1 MRELFYLNKYFFKY
15 RWRLLFGI
23 FFVVTSNIFA
33 LYPAQYVRKAFDTTK
48 EIIEANKN
56 NTQNINDLTEPLLI
70 FGLLIIAFA
79 LLKGVF
85 MFFMRQTII
94 VMSRLIEYDLK
105 NEIYQQYQRLET
117 AFYNRNNT
125 GDLMARISED
135 VSRVRMFLGPAT
147 MYPINMI
154 SLFSL
159 VVYTMFS
166 INIKLTLFVLTPL
179 PIMSISIFYI
189 SKVIHQK
196 SEGVQKQLSKLS
208 TLSQEAFSGIR
219 VIKSFVNE
227 KSNSKNFEKETNEYL
242 NRNVSLAK
250 TNALFFPFMLLL
262 IGLSTTL
269 TIYIGGKEAA
279 AGNITTG
286 NIAEFIIYVNMLTWP
301 MASIGWVTSIIQRAA
316 ASQKRI
322 NEFLHIKPEIQ
333 NHHQKTSKIDG
344 AVRFENVSFTYPD
357 TGIKAL
363 NNVSFEISNGGSLAI
378 VGKTG
383 SGKST
388 IAKLV
393 SRLYDTD
400 NGTVLIDN
408 KKITQINLFD
418 LRNSI
423 GYITQEA
430 LLFSDTISN
439 NIAFGSRYKTNRN
452 TIENA
457 AKMAAIHD
465 NIISFKHGYETQ
477 VGERGVSLSGGQKQ
491 RISIA
496 RAFIRNP
503 QILIF
508 DDCLSAVDT
517 ETEDHILKHLKEMTQ
532 SITSIIISHRISSI
546 KHAEEIIVLE
556 QGSII
561 EKGTHQELL
570 QKQGVYFEMHEKQLA
585 EDDSLA

>member
-1 MRELFYLNKYFFKY
+1 MRELYYLNKYFLKY
-15 RWRLLFGI
+15 RYRLLFGV

-33 LYPAQYVRKAFDTTK
+33 LYPAQYVRKAFDTAK
-48 EIIEANKN
+48 EVIEANKN
-56 NTQNINDLTEPLLI
+56 NSQNINELTEPLLY
-70 FGLLIIAFA
+70 FGLLIIAFS

-94 VMSRLIEYDLK
+94 VMSRLIEFDLK
-105 NEIYQQYQRLET
+105 NEIYQQYQRLDT
-117 AFYNRNNT
+117 AFYKRNNT

-135 VSRVRMFLGPAT
+135 ISRVRMFLGPAT

-166 INIKLTLFVLTPL
+166 INVKLTLFVLTPL
-179 PIMSISIFYI
+179 PIMSITIFYI

-227 KSNSKNFEKETNEYL
+227 KSNSKRFEKETNEYL

-262 IGLSTTL
+262 IGLSTLL
-269 TIYIGGKEAA
+269 TIYIGGQEAA

-322 NEFLHIKPEIQ
+322 NEFLKTKPEIQ
-333 NHHQKTSKIDG
+333 NHQLETSEIEG
-344 AVRFENVSFTYPD
+344 AIRFENVSFTYPD
-357 TGIKAL
+357 TGIKAI
-363 NNVSFEISNGGSLAI
+363 NNVSFEIPNGSSLAI
-378 VGKTG
+378 IGKTG

-388 IAKLV
+388 IAQLI
-393 SRLYDTD
+393 SRLYEVDS
-400 NGTVLIDN
+400 GKVLIDN
-408 KKITQINLFD
+408 RNITKLNLFD
-418 LRNSI
+418 LRNSM
-423 GYITQEA
+423 GYVPQED
-430 LLFSDTISN
+430 LLFSDSIAN
-439 NIAFGSRYKTNRN
+439 NIALGSQEKTEKKS
-452 TIENA
+452 IENA

-465 NIISFKHGYETQ
+465 NIISFNEGYETLI
-477 VGERGVSLSGGQKQ
+477 GERGVTLSGGQKQ

-517 ETEDHILKHLKEMTQ
+517 ETEDHILKHLKKMTQ
-532 SITSIIISHRISSI
+532 SCTSIIISHRISSI
-546 KHAEEIIVLE
+546 KHAEQIIVLDE
-556 QGSII
+556 GSII
-561 EKGTHQELL
+561 ELGTHQQLL
-570 QKQGVYFEMHEKQLA
+570 QKEGVYFEMHEHQLA
-585 EDDSLA
+585 EEDSLA

>member
-1 MRELFYLNKYFFKY
+1 MRELSFLNKYFLKY
-15 RWRLLFGI
+15 RWRLLLGV
-23 FFVVTSNIFA
+23 FFVVASNIFA
-33 LYPAQYVRKAFDTTK
+33 LYPAQYVRKAFDTAK
-48 EIIEANKN
+48 ELIEANKN
-56 NTQNINDLTEPLLI
+56 NVQNINELTEPLLY
-70 FGLLIIAFA
+70 FGLLIVAFA
-79 LLKGVF
+79 LLKGIF

-105 NEIYQQYQRLET
+105 NEIYLQYQRLDT
-117 AFYNRNNT
+117 AFYKRNNT

-159 VVYTMFS
+159 IVYTMFS
-166 INIKLTLFVLTPL
+166 INIKLTLFVLIPL
-179 PIMSISIFYI
+179 PIMSITIFYI

-196 SEGVQKQLSKLS
+196 SQGVQKQLSKLS

-227 KSNSKNFEKETNEYL
+227 KSNSKRFEKETNEYL

-262 IGLSTTL
+262 IGLSTLL
-269 TIYIGGKEAA
+269 TIYFGGQEAA

-322 NEFLHIKPEIQ
+322 NEFLNTKPEIQ
-333 NHHQKTSKIDG
+333 NHQHETSEIEG
-344 AVRFENVSFTYPD
+344 AIRFENISFTYPD

-363 NNVSFEISNGGSLAI
+363 NNVSFEIPKGDSFAI

-388 IAKLV
+388 IAQLI
-393 SRLYDTD
+393 SRIYDAD
-400 NGTVLIDN
+400 SGKVLIDDKN
-408 KKITQINLFD
+408 ITQLNLFD
-418 LRNSI
+418 LRNSM
-423 GYITQEA
+423 GYVPQEA
-430 LLFSDTISN
+430 LLFSDSIAN
-439 NIAFGSRYKTNRN
+439 NIAFGSQQKPEQNN
-452 TIENA
+452 IENA
-457 AKMAAIHD
+457 ARMAAIHE
-465 NIISFKHGYETQ
+465 NIISFKEDYETQ
-477 VGERGVSLSGGQKQ
+477 VGERGVTLSGGQKQ

-517 ETEDHILKHLKEMTQ
+517 ETEDHILKHLKEMMQ
-532 SITSIIISHRISSI
+532 SCTKIIISHRISSI
-546 KHAEEIIVLE
+546 KHAEQIIVLDE
-556 QGSII
+556 GSII
-561 EKGTHQELL
+561 EAGTHQQLL
-570 QKQGVYFEMHEKQLA
+570 QKQGVYFEMYEQQLGA
-585 EDDSLA
+585 EDSLA

>member
-1 MRELFYLNKYFFKY
+1 MRELYYLNKYFLKY
-15 RWRLLFGI
+15 RYRLLFGV

-33 LYPAQYVRKAFDTTK
+33 LYPAQYVRKAFDTAK
-48 EIIEANKN
+48 EVIEANKN
-56 NTQNINDLTEPLLI
+56 NSQNINELTEPLLY
-70 FGLLIIAFA
+70 FGLLIIAFS

-94 VMSRLIEYDLK
+94 VMSRLIEFDLK
-105 NEIYQQYQRLET
+105 NEIYQQYQRLDT
-117 AFYNRNNT
+117 AFYKRNNT

-135 VSRVRMFLGPAT
+135 ISRVRMFLGPAT

-166 INIKLTLFVLTPL
+166 INVKLTLFVLTPL
-179 PIMSISIFYI
+179 PIMSITIFYI

-227 KSNSKNFEKETNEYL
+227 KSNSKRFEKETNEYL

-262 IGLSTTL
+262 IGLSTLL
-269 TIYIGGKEAA
+269 TIYIGGQEAA

-286 NIAEFIIYVNMLTWP
+286 NIAEFIIYINMLTWP

-322 NEFLHIKPEIQ
+322 NEFLKTKPEIQ
-333 NHHQKTSKIDG
+333 NHQLETSEIEG
-344 AVRFENVSFTYPD
+344 AIRFENVSFTYPD
-357 TGIKAL
+357 TGIKAI
-363 NNVSFEISNGGSLAI
+363 NNVSFEIPNGSSLAI
-378 VGKTG
+378 IGKTG

-388 IAKLV
+388 IAQLI
-393 SRLYDTD
+393 SRLYEVDS
-400 NGTVLIDN
+400 GKVLIDN
-408 KKITQINLFD
+408 RNITKLNLFD
-418 LRNSI
+418 LRNSM
-423 GYITQEA
+423 GYVPQED
-430 LLFSDTISN
+430 LLFSDSIAN
-439 NIAFGSRYKTNRN
+439 NIALGSQEKTEKKS
-452 TIENA
+452 IENA

-465 NIISFKHGYETQ
+465 NIISFNEGYETLI
-477 VGERGVSLSGGQKQ
+477 GERGVTLSGGQKQ

-517 ETEDHILKHLKEMTQ
+517 ETEDHILKHLKKMTQ
-532 SITSIIISHRISSI
+532 SCTSIIISHRISSI
-546 KHAEEIIVLE
+546 KHAEQIIVLDE
-556 QGSII
+556 GSII
-561 EKGTHQELL
+561 ELGTHQQLL
-570 QKQGVYFEMHEKQLA
+570 QKEGVYFEMHEHQLA
-585 EDDSLA
+585 EEDSLA

>member
-269 TIYIGGKEAA
+269 TIYIGGQEAA

-570 QKQGVYFEMHEKQLA
+570 QKQGVYFEMYEKQLA
-585 EDDSLA
+585 EDDSIA

>member
-1 MRELFYLNKYFFKY
+1 MRELSYLNKYFLKY
-15 RWRLLFGI
+15 RWRLLLGV

-56 NTQNINDLTEPLLI
+56 NAQNINDLTEPLLY

-85 MFFMRQTII
+85 MFLMRQTII
-94 VMSRLIEYDLK
+94 VMSRLIEFDLK
-105 NEIYQQYQRLET
+105 NEIYQQYQRLDT

-166 INIKLTLFVLTPL
+166 INVKLTLFVLTPL

-227 KSNSKNFEKETNEYL
+227 KSNSKKFEKETNEYSIL
-242 NRNVSLAK
+242 NVSLAK

-262 IGLSTTL
+262 IGLSTLL

-322 NEFLHIKPEIQ
+322 NEFLQTKPEIQ
-333 NHHQKTSKIDG
+333 NHQQETSKIHG
-344 AVRFENVSFTYPD
+344 SIRFENVSFTYPD

-388 IAKLV
+388 VAQLI
-393 SRLYDTD
+393 SRLYDPD

-408 KKITQINLFD
+408 KNITKINLFD

-430 LLFSDTISN
+430 LLFSDSITN
-439 NIAFGSRYKTNRN
+439 NIAFGSLKKTNQK

-457 AKMAAIHD
+457 AKMAAIHN
-465 NIISFKHGYETQ
+465 NIISFKNGYETQ

-517 ETEDHILKHLKEMTQ
+517 ETEDHILKHLKKMMQ

-546 KHAEEIIVLE
+546 KHAEQIIVLE
-556 QGSII
+556 KGSII
-561 EKGTHQELL
+561 ETGTHDQLL
-570 QKQGVYFEMHEKQLA
+570 QKQGVYFEMHEKQLT
-585 EDDSLA
+585 EDSLA

>member
-1 MRELFYLNKYFFKY
+1 MI
-15 RWRLLFGI
+15 GT
-23 FFVVTSNIFA
+23 FFVIISNIFA
-33 LYPAQYVRKAFDTTK
+33 LYPAQYVRKAFDTAK
-48 EIIEANKN
+48 KIIETNKN
-56 NTQNINDLTEPLLI
+56 NTQNINDLTEPLI
-70 FGLLIIAFA
+70 YFGLLIILFA

-105 NEIYQQYQRLET
+105 NEIYQQYQLLDT
-117 AFYNRNNT
+117 AFYKRNNT

-159 VVYTMFS
+159 VVFTMFS
-166 INIKLTLFVLTPL
+166 INVKLSLLVLTPL
-179 PIMSISIFYI
+179 PIMSVTIFYI

-196 SEGVQKQLSKLS
+196 SEGVQNKLSKLS
-208 TLSQEAFSGIR
+208 TLSQESFSGIR

-227 KSNSKNFEKETNEYL
+227 KTNKNRFEKETNEYL

-262 IGLSTTL
+262 IGLSTLL
-269 TIYIGGKEAA
+269 TIYIGGQEAA

-322 NEFLHIKPEIQ
+322 NEFLKRKSEIQ
-333 NHHQKTSKIDG
+333 NQQKEISKIKG
-344 AVRFENVSFTYPD
+344 SIRFQNVSFTYSD

-363 NNVSFEISNGGSLAI
+363 NNVSFEIPNGGSLAI

-388 IAKLV
+388 IAQLIG
-393 SRLYDTD
+393 RLYDV
-400 NGTVLIDN
+400 NIGKILIDDKN
-408 KKITQINLFD
+408 IAHLNLFN
-418 LRNSI
+418 LRKNI
-423 GYITQEA
+423 GYVPQDA
-430 LLFSDTISN
+430 LLFSESIAN
-439 NIAFGSRYKTNRN
+439 NIAFGSQLKTDQKK
-452 TIENA
+452 IESV

-465 NIISFKHGYETQ
+465 NIVNFKEGYKTQ
-477 VGERGVSLSGGQKQ
+477 VGERGVTLSGGQKQ

-517 ETEDHILKHLKEMTQ
+517 ETEDHILKQLKKVMK
-532 SITSIIISHRISSI
+532 SCTSIIISHRISSI

-556 QGSII
+556 EGRII
-561 EKGTHQELL
+561 ERGTHEQLL
-570 QKQGVYFEMHEKQLA
+570 QKKGVYFEMHQKQLVK
-585 EDDSLA
+585 